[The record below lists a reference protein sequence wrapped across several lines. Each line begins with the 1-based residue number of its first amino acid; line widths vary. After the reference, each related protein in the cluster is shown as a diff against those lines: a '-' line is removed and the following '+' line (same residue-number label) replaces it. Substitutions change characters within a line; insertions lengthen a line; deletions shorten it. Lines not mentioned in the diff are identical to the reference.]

1 MIRTMVQ
8 LTEEQMKALKELA
21 MARKTSVAKLV
32 RESVAQYVVATVKDA
47 DREEKRRR
55 ALEFIQQIKTGEIR
69 SRDIEGKTDVAR
81 NHDKYLAEIYGTWKK
96 SSLYLFLK

>member
-21 MARKTSVAKLV
+21 KARKTSVARLV
-32 RESVAQYVVATVKDA
+32 RESVAQYVIMATKDS

-55 ALEFIQQIKTGEIR
+55 ALEFLEMIKREPFHDKDGA
-69 SRDIEGKTDVAR
+69 TDVSV
-81 NHDKYLAEIYGTWKK
+81 NHDKYLVEIYGTWK
-96 SSLYLFLK
+96 SS